1 MAEAQA
7 DRVSPGQV
15 GLLYLRSLRALR
27 AEAKRRG
34 CTPHSTCPCESL
46 SRLPPPCELGVASLG
61 CVRGSDH
68 SARRE
73 TL

>member
-46 SRLPPPCELGVASLG
+46 SRLPPPCQL
-61 CVRGSDH
+61 
-68 SARRE
+68 
-73 TL
+73 